1 MSTTEITVRPADPN
15 DAEAV
20 SEILA
25 ASYGDLYRG
34 WYSDEILQ
42 AVLPAMTRAKP
53 ELLAC
58 GTYYI
63 ATDGDR
69 PIACGGG
76 TPGAP
81 GDGSRRAALGHVRHF
96 ATHPDHLREGAAS
109 AVMDECLRT
118 AAAAGVAEF
127 ECLSSLPAEPFYLS
141 QGFRTERF
149 ETIRMRSGVRFAAA
163 LMRRP
168 MATARRSRWG

>member
-1 MSTTEITVRPADPN
+1 MSTTEITVRPADPS

-34 WYSDEILQ
+34 WYSDETLH

-53 ELLAC
+53 ELLAS
-58 GTYYI
+58 GAYYLAI
-63 ATDGDR
+63 DGDR
-69 PIACGGG
+69 PIACGGWS
-76 TPGAP
+76 PGAQ
-81 GDGSRRAALGHVRHF
+81 GDGSRRSALGHIRHF
-96 ATHPDHLREGAAS
+96 ATHPDHLRKGAAS
-109 AVMDECLRT
+109 ALMDECVRT
-118 AAAAGVAEF
+118 ATAAGVAEF

-149 ETIRMRSGVRFAAA
+149 ETIRMRSGFSFAAV